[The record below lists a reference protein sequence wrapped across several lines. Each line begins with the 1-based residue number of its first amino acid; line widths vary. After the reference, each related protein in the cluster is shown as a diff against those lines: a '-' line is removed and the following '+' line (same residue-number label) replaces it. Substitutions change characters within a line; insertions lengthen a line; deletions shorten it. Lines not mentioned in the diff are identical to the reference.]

1 MVERSLF
8 RAGPFRCYL
17 VNPKQIK
24 RNIAPEM
31 VQSLGPRTGLGLRDY
46 LSSVGVRPTLTLLQV
61 QSVPNAHGIQ
71 MPERRPM
78 MPNTTTIIR
87 KVLEGRIEY
96 NDGHFAVIQT
106 YGIDGVEKNILLQT
120 IQTH

>member
-1 MVERSLF
+1 
-8 RAGPFRCYL
+8 
-17 VNPKQIK
+17 
-24 RNIAPEM
+24 
-31 VQSLGPRTGLGLRDY
+31 
-46 LSSVGVRPTLTLLQV
+46 
-61 QSVPNAHGIQ
+61 
-71 MPERRPM
+71 M